1 MSGSF
6 EVRKGTITVTAP
18 DGRTKTAVFAESLLN
33 TEILAR
39 SLLLLLHNEK
49 QQDPKNYQRQE

>member
-18 DGRTKTAVFAESLLN
+18 DGRTKTAFVAESLLN

-39 SLLLLLHNEK
+39 SLLLLLHNEM
-49 QQDPKNYQRQE
+49 QQDRKIIRGKS